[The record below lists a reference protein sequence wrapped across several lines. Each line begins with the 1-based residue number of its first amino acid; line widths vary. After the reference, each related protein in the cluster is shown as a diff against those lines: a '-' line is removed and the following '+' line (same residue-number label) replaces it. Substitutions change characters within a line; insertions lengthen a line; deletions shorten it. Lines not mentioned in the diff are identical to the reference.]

1 MLFTTT
7 WAARGLPFSP
17 SWGDKWPAHAY
28 QAPESL
34 GFDTWDPSL
43 LAAREM
49 GVGLSSL
56 LGAQTSGPHPGS
68 GGG

>member
-34 GFDTWDPSL
+34 DLIRGT
-43 LAAREM
+43 LAYWQLGRW
-49 GVGLSSL
+49 GLD
-56 LGAQTSGPHPGS
+56 
-68 GGG
+68 